1 MTRTPYRR
9 GEAAR
14 LLWAHFINF
23 FVPETK
29 ADAALHRAWE
39 RCYEPLLGLIAAHPR
54 ARLTCNVDGSFIR
67 RLVDAGLDEGVVAL
81 RRLAESGQV
90 ELTASAYGGPV
101 LGPMSDDAIGGAVA
115 RGVEAAREAFG
126 EVYAPVGFFPPEMSY
141 DRNVGEAAE
150 RLGFAWMLLDE
161 MSHSGK
167 PGSVSWDRAYR
178 LDAGPDAVGLGVKLL
193 FRDRSLSQG
202 MVYGSF
208 VAPAALASAASAA
221 PGRVY
226 TFTGVEADIY
236 GTRRVQPREFL
247 AAMFEY
253 DAWEMVTVSE
263 LLGRLG
269 DTEPESVTPSPA
281 SWSAWDTLAF

>member
-1 MTRTPYRR
+1 
-9 GEAAR
+9 
-14 LLWAHFINF
+14 
-23 FVPETK
+23 
-29 ADAALHRAWE
+29 
-39 RCYEPLLGLIAAHPR
+39 
-54 ARLTCNVDGSFIR
+54 
-67 RLVDAGLDEGVVAL
+67 
-81 RRLAESGQV
+81 
-90 ELTASAYGGPV
+90 
-101 LGPMSDDAIGGAVA
+101 
-115 RGVEAAREAFG
+115 
-126 EVYAPVGFFPPEMSY
+126 MSY
-141 DRNVGEAAE
+141 DRNVGAAAA
-150 RLGFAWMLLDE
+150 RLGFEWMLLDE

-221 PGRVY
+221 LGRVY
-226 TFTGVEADIY
+226 AFTGVEADIY

-269 DTEPESVTPSPA
+269 DTEPVTPSPA

>member
-1 MTRTPYRR
+1 M
-9 GEAAR
+9 
-14 LLWAHFINF
+14 LWAHFINF

-39 RCYEPLLGLIAAHPR
+39 RCYEPLLALSAAHPR

-67 RLVDAGLDEGVVAL
+67 RLLDAGLGAGVAAL

-126 EVYAPVGFFPPEMSY
+126 EIYAPRGFFPPEMSY
-141 DRNVGEAAE
+141 DRNVGAVTA
-150 RLGFAWMLLDE
+150 RLGFEWMLLDE

-178 LDAGPDAVGLGVKLL
+178 LDTGPDTADPRLKLL

-208 VAPAALASAASAA
+208 DAPAALASAAASAA
-221 PGRVY
+221 PDRVY
-226 TFTGVEADIY
+226 AFTGVEADIY

-269 DTEPESVTPSPA
+269 DAEPVTPSPA

>member
-1 MTRTPYRR
+1 
-9 GEAAR
+9 
-14 LLWAHFINF
+14 
-23 FVPETK
+23 
-29 ADAALHRAWE
+29 
-39 RCYEPLLGLIAAHPR
+39 
-54 ARLTCNVDGSFIR
+54 
-67 RLVDAGLDEGVVAL
+67 
-81 RRLAESGQV
+81 
-90 ELTASAYGGPV
+90 
-101 LGPMSDDAIGGAVA
+101 
-115 RGVEAAREAFG
+115 
-126 EVYAPVGFFPPEMSY
+126 MSY
-141 DRNVGEAAE
+141 DRNVGAVTA
-150 RLGFAWMLLDE
+150 RLGFEWMLLDE

-178 LDAGPDAVGLGVKLL
+178 LDTGPDTADPRLKLL

-208 VAPAALASAASAA
+208 DAPAVLASAAASAA
-221 PGRVY
+221 PDRVY
-226 TFTGVEADIY
+226 AFTGVEADIY

-269 DTEPESVTPSPA
+269 DTEPVTPSPA

>member
-1 MTRTPYRR
+1 M
-9 GEAAR
+9 
-14 LLWAHFINF
+14 LWAHFINF

-29 ADAALHRAWE
+29 AAAALHRAWE
-39 RCYEPLLGLIAAHPR
+39 RCYEPLLRLIVAHPR
-54 ARLTCNVDGSFIR
+54 ARLTCNVDGSFTG
-67 RLVDAGLDEGVVAL
+67 RLLDAGLGEGVAAL

-90 ELTASAYGGPV
+90 ELTASAYGGVV
-101 LGPMSDDAIGGAVA
+101 LGPMRDDEIDGAVA
-115 RGVEAAREAFG
+115 GGVAASREAFG

-141 DRNVGEAAE
+141 DRNVGEAAA

-161 MSHSGK
+161 MSHSGR

-178 LDAGPDAVGLGVKLL
+178 LDIEGAAAVKLL

-208 VAPAALASAASAA
+208 ADPADLVSAASAA
-221 PGRVY
+221 PGRSYV
-226 TFTGVEADIY
+226 FTGVEADIY

-247 AAMFEY
+247 AAMFDY

-269 DTEPESVTPSPA
+269 DVEQVTPAPA

>member
-101 LGPMSDDAIGGAVA
+101 LGPMNDEAIGGAVA

-141 DRNVGEAAE
+141 DGNVGAAAA
-150 RLGFAWMLLDE
+150 RLGFGWMLLDE

-178 LDAGPDAVGLGVKLL
+178 LDAGPDAVGPGVKLL

-208 VAPAALASAASAA
+208 DAPAALASAASAA

-226 TFTGVEADIY
+226 AFTGVEADIY

-269 DTEPESVTPSPA
+269 VVSPVTPSPA

>member
-1 MTRTPYRR
+1 M
-9 GEAAR
+9 
-14 LLWAHFINF
+14 LWAHFINF
-23 FVPETK
+23 FVPKTK

-39 RCYEPLLGLIAAHPR
+39 RCYEPLLRLIAAHPR

-67 RLVDAGLDEGVVAL
+67 RLQDAGLGEGVSAL
-81 RRLAESGQV
+81 RRLAESGQA
-90 ELTASAYGGPV
+90 ELTASAYGGSV
-101 LGPMSDDAIGGAVA
+101 LGPMSGDEIDGAVA
-115 RGVEAAREAFG
+115 RGGAVSREAFG
-126 EVYAPVGFFPPEMSY
+126 EVYAPAGFFPPEMSY
-141 DRNVGEAAE
+141 DRNVGEAAA
-150 RLGFAWMLLDE
+150 RLGFEWMLLDE

-178 LDAGPDAVGLGVKLL
+178 LDGAQVKLL

-208 VAPAALASAASAA
+208 ADPADLVSAASAT
-221 PGRVY
+221 PGRSY
-226 TFTGVEADIY
+226 AFTGVEADIY

-247 AAMFEY
+247 AAMLAY

-269 DTEPESVTPSPA
+269 DVEPVTPAPA

>member
-1 MTRTPYRR
+1 M
-9 GEAAR
+9 
-14 LLWAHFINF
+14 LWAHFINF

-39 RCYEPLLGLIAAHPR
+39 RCYEPLLTLIAAHPR
-54 ARLTCNVDGSFIR
+54 ARLTCNVDGSFIG
-67 RLVDAGLDEGVVAL
+67 RLRDAGLGEGVAAL

-101 LGPMSDDAIGGAVA
+101 LGPMSGEAIEVAVA
-115 RGVEAAREAFG
+115 RAGEASREAFG
-126 EVYAPVGFFPPEMSY
+126 EVYAPAGFFPPEMSY
-141 DRNVGEAAE
+141 DRNVGDAAA
-150 RLGFAWMLLDE
+150 RLGFEWMLLDE
-161 MSHSGK
+161 MSHSGR

-178 LDAGPDAVGLGVKLL
+178 LDSGPNLL

-208 VAPAALASAASAA
+208 DAPADLASAAASAA
-221 PGRVY
+221 PERVY
-226 TFTGVEADIY
+226 AFTGVEADIY

-263 LLGRLG
+263 LLRRLG
-269 DTEPESVTPSPA
+269 GAEPVTPSPA

>member
-1 MTRTPYRR
+1 M
-9 GEAAR
+9 
-14 LLWAHFINF
+14 LWAHFINF

-29 ADAALHRAWE
+29 ADAALRRAWE

-67 RLVDAGLDEGVVAL
+67 RLLDAGLDEGVVAL

-115 RGVEAAREAFG
+115 RGVAASREAFG

-141 DRNVGEAAE
+141 DRNVGATVE
-150 RLGFAWMLLDE
+150 RLGLEWMLLDE

-178 LDAGPDAVGLGVKLL
+178 LGAGPKLL

-208 VAPAALASAASAA
+208 DAPAALASAAASAA
-221 PGRVY
+221 PERVY
-226 TFTGVEADIY
+226 AFTGVEADIY

-269 DTEPESVTPSPA
+269 DAEPVTPSPA